1 MQFTVTSNSPQATQ
15 NLADAIAPLLTIGDV
30 LLLHGDVGAG
40 KTDLARKIIQ
50 NRMTKYDLLED
61 VPSPSFTLVQ
71 TYDLGETQF
80 VHIDLYRLSNPD
92 EIYELGI
99 EHAFEEA
106 ICLIE
111 WPNRLGEIAPKS
123 ALNIEISILG
133 ETKRAF
139 KFYWSQPGDWVKIDP
154 LRKFNLDTIRE

>member
-1 MQFTVTSNSPQATQ
+1 VQFTVTSNSPQATQ
-15 NLADAIAPLLTIGDV
+15 NLADALAPLLSIGDV

-50 NRMTKYDLLED
+50 NRMAKLDLLED

-71 TYDLGETQF
+71 TYDLGETPF

-92 EIYELGI
+92 EVYELGI
-99 EHAFEEA
+99 EQAFEEA

-111 WPNRLGEIAPKS
+111 WPSRLGEIAPKS

-139 KFYWSQPGDWVKIDP
+139 KFYWSQSSDWDKINT
-154 LRKFNLDTIRE
+154 LRKFNLDNTTK

>member
-15 NLADAIAPLLTIGDV
+15 NLADALAPLLSVGDV
-30 LLLHGDVGAG
+30 LLLHGVVGAG

-50 NRMTKYDLLED
+50 NRMAKLDLLED

-92 EIYELGI
+92 EVYELGI
-99 EHAFEEA
+99 EQAFEEA

-111 WPNRLGEIAPKS
+111 WPSRLGEIAPKS

-133 ETKRAF
+133 ETERAF
-139 KFYWSQPGDWVKIDP
+139 KFYWSNAADWDKISA
-154 LRKFNLDTIRE
+154 LRKFNLGNASE